1 MRRHFVAPSILAAD
15 FSRLNQAIELIN
27 DSEADYIHVDV
38 MDGVFVPNI
47 TFGMMIVEAVKKI
60 ARKPL
65 DVHLMIVEPEKY
77 IQPFRDAG
85 ADIISVHYE
94 ACPHLHRVLQDIKQS
109 GAQAGVAVNPHTNVA
124 LLEDV
129 LEDTDQ
135 VILMSVNPGL
145 GGQKFI
151 YRSIPKIRKLK
162 DMITI
167 QNTNTL
173 IEVDGGVGLHNAE
186 AILQAGADILV
197 AGSSVFKADDP
208 KEQIRQLKEIGKDKG
223 KWV

>member
-15 FSRLNQAIELIN
+15 FSQLNQAIELIN

-47 TFGMMIVEAVKKI
+47 TFGMMVVEAVKKI

-65 DVHLMIVEPEKY
+65 DVHLMIVQPEKY
-77 IQPFRDAG
+77 IKAFAEAG

-94 ACPHLHRVLQDIKQS
+94 ACPHLHEVLRKIKKTKVRT
-109 GAQAGVAVNPHTNVA
+109 GVAINPHTNVS

-129 LEDTDQ
+129 LEMLDQ
-135 VILMSVNPGL
+135 VILMSVNPGM

-162 DMITI
+162 DMITV

-173 IEVDGGVGLHNAE
+173 IEIDGGVGLHNAE

-197 AGSSVFKADDP
+197 AGSSVFKSEDP
-208 KEQIRQLKEIGKDKG
+208 KKMIRQLKEIGEDKG